1 MQTPKCGYDS
11 DSRLHAAT
19 FGVLVLNAKRLPALF
34 PRCGRLVLAEKRA
47 LLGLQRAC
55 PVMCRE

>member
-1 MQTPKCGYDS
+1 MQTPKCGYDSDS

-47 LLGLQRAC
+47 CLGYRGLVQ
-55 PVMCRE
+55 